1 MISERKFRSLP
12 IKLQHKKAAE
22 LIQNNPSVY
31 NLVAPWMDLKPLDPT
46 PENLSHRFH
55 HHLSKAEISLKE
67 HNLLITKTD
76 TPSSTPYL
84 PIAIYLDHLRSGHNI
99 GSILRTTETFR
110 LGTVHFSEDTPY
122 IDNKKVADASM
133 GTSTLVPTINNSTL
147 TTLPKPLIA
156 LETAPSTPS
165 IHDFTFPS
173 VFTLLLGNEEYGLS
187 ESVLEKADIT
197 LQIPLQG
204 SKNSLN
210 VACAFAI
217 VAAEIRR
224 QISAKSIK

>member
-12 IKLQHKKAAE
+12 IKLQHKKAVE

-31 NLVAPWMDLKPLDPT
+31 NLVALWMDLEPLDPT
-46 PENLSHRFH
+46 PENLSCRFH

-67 HNLLITKTD
+67 HQLLITKTD
-76 TPSSTPYL
+76 SPSSIPYL

-110 LGTVHFSEDTPY
+110 LGTVYFSKSTPY
-122 IDNKKVADASM
+122 IDNKKVKDASM
-133 GTSTLVPTINNSTL
+133 GTSILVPTTNNATL
-147 TTLPKPLIA
+147 SQLPSPLIA
-156 LETAPSTPS
+156 LETAPSAPS
-165 IHDFTFPS
+165 IYDFTFPPF
-173 VFTLLLGNEEYGLS
+173 FTLLLGNEEFGLS
-187 ESVLEKADIT
+187 ERVLEKANIV
-197 LQIPLQG
+197 LKIPLQG

-224 QISAKSIK
+224 QMK